1 MYKKVYFLKRL
12 LSSYGGLEKYTTALA
27 QAFINE
33 GKEVHLVCEKD
44 LSTQALYPTTT
55 LPAQRHQLFNYQR
68 IRTFDLNCSQL
79 FAREKNEC
87 LFFGLD
93 RSSHQH
99 LFRAGNGVH
108 AYYFNQRVEESNP
121 FKRFLLKAN
130 PLHSTLLD
138 IEKKAFENPELQFLI
153 TNSHMVKQQV
163 LNYYSIAPDKVKV
176 VHNGVAWKDYQHSF
190 DESFK
195 DSQET
200 RIPTLLFIGNGWERK
215 GLKELLEALKQLAN
229 KNKAFKLLVLGK
241 EKRANYYKNL
251 SSELS
256 LDRFVEFIGPCNN
269 PLPYYQIADIA
280 VIPSHYDPFA
290 NVTVE
295 ALAMGLLVVS
305 SKTNGGHEILNSH
318 NGLIVDDIHN
328 SENFADTL
336 ESAIKYRKTK
346 AKATEVRNSVKDLDF
361 SLKLGE
367 ILKISKQVVL

>member
-27 QAFINE
+27 QAFAKE
-33 GKEVHLVCEKD
+33 GKEVHLVCEKN
-44 LSTQALYPTTT
+44 LSTQTLYPTIT
-55 LPAQRHQLFNYQR
+55 LPNQGLHFFNYQK

-108 AYYFNQRVEESNP
+108 AYYFNQRVKESSP
-121 FKRFLLKAN
+121 FKSFLLKAN
-130 PLHSTLLD
+130 PLHTTLLD
-138 IEKKAFENPELQFLI
+138 IEKRAFENPELQFLI
-153 TNSHMVKQQV
+153 TNSQMVRQQV
-163 LNYYSIAPDKVKV
+163 LNYYSIEPDKVKV
-176 VHNGVAWKDYQHSF
+176 VHNGVAWKSYQNSF

-195 DSQET
+195 TPQGA
-200 RIPTLLFIGNGWERK
+200 RVPTLLFIGNGWERK
-215 GLKELLEALKQLAN
+215 GLKELLEALELLAR
-229 KNKAFKLLVLGK
+229 KNKVFKLLVLGK
-241 EKRANYYKNL
+241 EKRANHYKNL

-256 LDRFVEFIGPCNN
+256 LDSFVDFIGPCKA
-269 PLPYYQIADIA
+269 PLPYYQLADIA

-305 SKTNGGHEILNSH
+305 SKTNGGHEVLNSH
-318 NGLIVDDIHN
+318 NGLIVDNIHN
-328 SENFADTL
+328 KESFAHTL
-336 ESAIKYRKTK
+336 ESAISYRKTK
-346 AKATEVRNSVKDLDF
+346 TKATEIRNSVKDLDF